1 MTESK
6 MTKILVDLAQS
17 HDYGVFYL
25 IDAWQTDETKRVREL
40 IKVSD
45 LAEEFKKKE
54 GRFYKQYRLGSD
66 FKELVKHIKKG
77 EEMQIKC
84 FYKDTYEAFI
94 KEWKKNHP
102 DEKDYDSWRKKM
114 KKKDHRK
121 FLEYVGS
128 MGTFNSPYFLKINNN
143 FKF

>member
-1 MTESK
+1 MAQK
-6 MTKILVDLAQS
+6 VIL
-17 HDYGVFYL
+17 DYGVFYL
-25 IDAWQTDETKRVREL
+25 IDTWQQDESKRVREI

-66 FKELVKHIKKG
+66 FKELIKHIEKG

-94 KEWKKNHP
+94 KKWKKKEHP
-102 DEKDYDSWRKKM
+102 ENEKIMTSWKEKRM
-114 KKKDHRK
+114 KKERTIENFLK
-121 FLEYVGS
+121 FMGS
-128 MGTFNSPYFLKINNN
+128 LVWVFQSYFLKII
-143 FKF
+143 K

>member
-6 MTKILVDLAQS
+6 MTKILVDLAAGK
-17 HDYGVFYL
+17 DYGVFYL
-25 IDAWQTDETKRVREL
+25 IDTWQQDESKRVREI

-66 FKELVKHIKKG
+66 FKELIKHIEKG

-94 KEWKKNHP
+94 SGKRNTLEKSMKSMFRKERNKGK
-102 DEKDYDSWRKKM
+102 R
-114 KKKDHRK
+114 
-121 FLEYVGS
+121 
-128 MGTFNSPYFLKINNN
+128 TI
-143 FKF
+143 

>member
-6 MTKILVDLAQS
+6 MTKILVDLAAGK
-17 HDYGVFYL
+17 DYGVFYL
-25 IDAWQTDETKRVREL
+25 IDTWQQDESKRVREI

-66 FKELVKHIKKG
+66 FKELIKHIEKG

-94 KEWKKNHP
+94 KKWEEEHP
-102 DEKDYDSWRKKM
+102 GEKYEEYVQKRKEQRKKDYL
-114 KKKDHRK
+114 K
-121 FLEYVGS
+121 F
-128 MGTFNSPYFLKINNN
+128 MGTFGLYGSGLIDNKI
-143 FKF
+143 FKI

>member
-6 MTKILVDLAQS
+6 MTKILIDLAARK
-17 HDYGVFYL
+17 DYGVFYL
-25 IDAWQTDETKRVREL
+25 IDILQQDESKRVREI

-66 FKELVKHIKKG
+66 FKELIKHIEKG

-84 FYKDTYEAFI
+84 FYKDTYEAFTLEKSMI
-94 KEWKKNHP
+94 KKWEEEQEYVQKRK
-102 DEKDYDSWRKKM
+102 EQRKKDYL
-114 KKKDHRK
+114 K
-121 FLEYVGS
+121 F
-128 MGTFNSPYFLKINNN
+128 MGTFGLYGSSLIDNKI
-143 FKF
+143 FML